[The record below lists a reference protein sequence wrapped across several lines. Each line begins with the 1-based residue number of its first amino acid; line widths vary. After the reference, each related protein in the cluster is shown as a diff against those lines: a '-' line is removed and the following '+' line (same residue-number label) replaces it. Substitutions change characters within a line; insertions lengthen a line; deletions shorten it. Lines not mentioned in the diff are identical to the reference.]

1 MQNTAKLKLFAQQ
14 TRIKLRDFV
23 QAKLT
28 YVLTADTAE
37 LRGKT
42 NQINK
47 LRDEIKQKGEDGVV
61 EEVAYTWFNRV
72 MALRYMDANGY
83 NTPMIVTPA
92 EGQSRPEILQEA
104 LGGVVDDSLG
114 LTPQE
119 KLLPEEPL
127 YRRLLVA
134 SCNQLSASMPFLFER
149 ISDYTE
155 LLLPDDLISA
165 NSFVTDIRNGMT
177 DEDCQQL
184 QIVGWLYQFYI
195 TDRKKDAEDKKSR
208 KGGLK
213 SDEQAAA
220 TQLFTPDWIVRYM
233 VENTVGR
240 IWMTLHP
247 ESPLRKE
254 MKYYID
260 PADGK
265 PDPIPEHI
273 HSVKDI
279 TFLDPCMGS
288 GHILIYAFI
297 LFAKMYEEEGYRPKD
312 IPQLIIENNLY
323 GMDIDRRCYQLASF
337 AITMTACR
345 YSGKR
350 YLRHAVAPKVIDLQ
364 PIPHEVIDATG
375 PWPKNSLMWQF
386 EHIDTIGS
394 LLKVTSEEY
403 EQIHVHQGIFGGM
416 EQLMKEEAAFLA
428 KKYDCVVTNP
438 PYLGKGF
445 EINLKNYLLKYFANS
460 KLDLMTTFMEQA
472 INMCVPSGFMAMI
485 NMQGWMT
492 LGSYSKLRK
501 SLITKYQIIN
511 LLNLGARTFNEIS
524 GEVVR
529 NASFVFS
536 NIKPSKKSVF
546 YSLNFGNCSEDKK
559 NYFIV
564 NKDDNKVID
573 QKVFLDIPEY
583 RLTYDLSDSFID
595 IIKNSRRLDNVAY
608 ARVGM
613 FTGDNSRF
621 LRSWWEI
628 GNNKF
633 FANCESYDDSVKS
646 EKKWYP
652 YNKGGESR
660 KWYGNLSLVVNY
672 EHGGY
677 EIYQLADEE
686 HRNCQNYPDK
696 YKFAECITW
705 STAAEDAFRYQPKG
719 TLFDT
724 KGMSIFVGKE
734 WLLYVI
740 SLCNSKVSISYL
752 KSISPGMD
760 TQVGQVRSIPFIDNA
775 NNDIDCFSRKCILIS
790 RLDWDFHETSWDFKE
805 NSLVEIMEA
814 VANRNGHIDVASEM
828 GSQFNDADVSCDG
841 PHATERP
848 SHNCTTTVTQLYD
861 DRHTL
866 LQQSCDM
873 IKPLYNDYNA
883 LVTSLQDLCQPT
895 NGEATNGS
903 TLELCVKAFEKLWTA
918 RFMQLHA
925 NEEELNR
932 QFIDIYG
939 LQDELTP
946 DVPLNEIT
954 ILQQGEITVDGDKI
968 IWNDSVIV
976 KQLIS
981 YFVGCLMGRY
991 SVDKKG
997 LIIANQHQDLHV
1009 LDLEVDGLEGSPK
1022 STIAIDDDGI
1032 IPIIEEDSFFADDM
1046 ANRISKAVEAV
1057 FGKDCFTENMRFI
1070 EHALGKTLR
1079 GYLFKD
1085 FYADH
1090 VQMYSVKGDRRP
1102 IYWLFSS
1109 RMGDKHKYGYFR
1121 ALVYMHRMEADTL
1134 SQLHA
1139 TYVAPYLKKAETQ
1152 LREAEN
1158 ELTRDDLTGAQR
1170 NKANRKADELRSK
1183 VREVREFETKLVEM
1197 ASHRTTFDLDDGVKA
1212 NYPLFYPLVEP
1223 VKGLEKPK
1231 QKD

>member
-37 LRGKT
+37 LRGKA

-47 LRDEIKQKGEDGVV
+47 LRDEIKHKGEDGVV

-260 PADGK
+260 PADGQ

-345 YSGKR
+345 YFGKR
-350 YLRHAVAPKVIDLQ
+350 YLRHTVAPKVIALQ
-364 PIPHEVIDATG
+364 PVPRDVIDATG
-375 PWPKNSLMWQF
+375 PWENDSDMWHF
-386 EHIDTIGS
+386 EDLDTIGS

-403 EQIHVHQGIFGGM
+403 ERIHVHEGVFASV
-416 EQLMKEEAAFLA
+416 ECLMSEEAAFLA
-428 KKYDCVVTNP
+428 RKYDCVVTNP
-438 PYLGKGF
+438 PYLGKGMGEFVKNYCAKKYKIAKSDLYAAFILRCFDFTIENGFTGMVTMESWMFLSSF
-445 EINLKNYLLKYFANS
+445 ENLRKFIINEKQIRSLSHFDWNIMRIAFGTVSLILKNHLPDSFKGVYSYLDRNDIDY
-460 KLDLMTTFMEQA
+460 D
-472 INMCVPSGFMAMI
+472 
-485 NMQGWMT
+485 
-492 LGSYSKLRK
+492 
-501 SLITKYQIIN
+501 
-511 LLNLGARTFNEIS
+511 NEIPYTFPNKGNGRYNIIS
-524 GEVVR
+524 QKEFLKMPGAPIGYWVTQADLIPFAKGVSLADVATPRQGMATSDVNRFIKFWPEL
-529 NASFVFS
+529 
-536 NIKPSKKSVF
+536 NIKSIGF
-546 YSLNFGNCSEDKK
+546 
-559 NYFIV
+559 
-564 NKDDNKVID
+564 
-573 QKVFLDIPEY
+573 
-583 RLTYDLSDSFID
+583 R
-595 IIKNSRRLDNVAY
+595 IKNRAE
-608 ARVGM
+608 A
-613 FTGDNSRF
+613 
-621 LRSWWEI
+621 
-628 GNNKF
+628 K
-633 FANCESYDDSVKS
+633 DSHC
-646 EKKWYP
+646 KWFP
-652 YNKGGESR
+652 HNKGGGIR
-660 KWYGNLSLVVNY
+660 KWYGNNYYVVNWANDGEEVLNFARKLY
-672 EHGGY
+672 GSPTRTIKNINYYFQPSVTWGMIGGGLLS
-677 EIYQLADEE
+677 IRISD
-686 HRNCQNYPDK
+686 PG
-696 YKFAECITW
+696 F
-705 STAAEDAFRYQPKG
+705 
-719 TLFDT
+719 LFD
-724 KGMSIFVGKE
+724 VGGPSAFEKDIP
-734 WLLYVI
+734 LTLI
-740 SLCNSKVSISYL
+740 ASFLNSKVAFFYIRIINPTLNFNSGDIGKLPFL
-752 KSISPGMD
+752 KNKILEKGEIIIAL
-760 TQVGQVRSIPFIDNA
+760 TE
-775 NNDIDCFSRKCILIS
+775 KCELIT
-790 RLDWDFHETSWDFKE
+790 RLDWDAHETSWDYGE
-805 NSLVEIMEA
+805 NPLVEIIGA
-814 VANRNGHIDVASEM
+814 VANGKGSIDIESEM
-828 GSQFNDADVSCDG
+828 RSQFNKATVSSCDG
-841 PHATERP
+841 CHA
-848 SHNCTTTVTQLYD
+848 S
-861 DRHTL
+861 
-866 LQQSCDM
+866 LQQPCWDV
-873 IKPLYNDYNA
+873 IKPLYDEYNA
-883 LVTSLQDLCQPT
+883 LVTSLQGLFHPAGGVPT
-895 NGEATNGS
+895 HDG
-903 TLELCVKAFEKLWTA
+903 TLELCFKAFEKLWTA

-932 QFIDIYG
+932 QFINIYG

-954 ILQQGEITVDGDKI
+954 ILQQGEITVDGDRI

-976 KQLIS
+976 KQLVS

-997 LIIANQHQDLHV
+997 LIIANQHQDIHALG
-1009 LDLEVDGLEGSPK
+1009 LEVDGLEDSPK

-1057 FGKDCFTENMRFI
+1057 FGRVSYAENMRFI
-1070 EHALGKTLR
+1070 ENALGKTLR
-1079 GYLFKD
+1079 EYLFKD

-1170 NKANRKADELRSK
+1170 NKANRIADELRSK

-1231 QKD
+1231 HKD

>member
-47 LRDEIKQKGEDGVV
+47 LRDEIKQKGEDGVI

-92 EGQSRPEILQEA
+92 EGRSRPEILQEA

-165 NSFVTDIRNGMT
+165 NSFITDIRNGMT

-260 PADGK
+260 PADGQ
-265 PDPIPEHI
+265 PDSIPEHI

-345 YSGKR
+345 YFGKR
-350 YLRHAVAPKVIDLQ
+350 YLRHAVAPRVIALQ
-364 PIPHEVIDATG
+364 PIPHDVIDATG
-375 PWPKNSLMWQF
+375 SWPKDSLIWQF

-394 LLKVTSEEY
+394 LLKVTSDEH
-403 EQIHVHQGIFGGM
+403 EQIHVHTGIFGGV

-445 EINLKNYLLKYFANS
+445 DDALKSYINKQFPNS
-460 KLDLMTTFMEQA
+460 KADLMATYMERCLDFCI
-472 INMCVPSGFMAMI
+472 INGKYAMI
-485 NMQGWMT
+485 NMQSWMF
-492 LGSYSKLRK
+492 LSSFVRLRK
-501 SLITKYQIIN
+501 NLIKTTQIDSM
-511 LLNLGARTFNEIS
+511 LHLGPHTFDELS
-524 GEVVR
+524 GEVVQ
-529 NASFVFS
+529 NTAFVVS
-536 NIKPSKKSVF
+536 NINDAENAECNGT
-546 YSLNFGNCSEDKK
+546 Y
-559 NYFIV
+559 
-564 NKDDNKVID
+564 
-573 QKVFLDIPEY
+573 Y
-583 RLTYDLSDSFID
+583 RLVDGKNCADKERMFLENRDVNVDSAKVYYPVVKQKDFEKIPGCP
-595 IIKNSRRLDNVAY
+595 ISYNVTEKAIGLFNYTNLDKSNCLF
-608 ARVGM
+608 RIGLM
-613 FTGDNSRF
+613 TGDNKRF
-621 LRSWWEI
+621 LREWFEVSL
-628 GNNKF
+628 NNSNF
-633 FANCESYDDSVKS
+633 DCQSTEESIASD
-646 EKKWYP
+646 KKWYP
-652 YNKGGESR
+652 INSGGCFR
-660 KWYGNLSLVVNY
+660 KWYGNHAIVANWLHDGMEMKKDAVIRNGGKHWSRYIVGVDKYYKEGISWNAISSSAICLRSFPKGFLIGHSSVCGYTFDDKYIMALLNTPISKSLLEVLSPTVNY
-672 EHGGY
+672 G
-677 EIYQLADEE
+677 
-686 HRNCQNYPDK
+686 
-696 YKFAECITW
+696 
-705 STAAEDAFRYQPKG
+705 S
-719 TLFDT
+719 
-724 KGMSIFVGKE
+724 
-734 WLLYVI
+734 
-740 SLCNSKVSISYL
+740 
-752 KSISPGMD
+752 
-760 TQVGQVRSIPFIDNA
+760 TQVNKIPLIYKNQA
-775 NNDIDCFSRKCILIS
+775 DIDKLVSNNITFS
-790 RLDWDFHETSWDFKE
+790 RLDWDAHETSWDFKE
-805 NSLVEIMEA
+805 NPLVEIMEA
-814 VANRNGHIDVASEM
+814 VANGKGHINVASEM
-828 GSQFNDADVSCDG
+828 GSQFNDAD
-841 PHATERP
+841 
-848 SHNCTTTVTQLYD
+848 
-861 DRHTL
+861 L
-866 LQQSCDM
+866 LQQSCDV
-873 IKPLYNDYNA
+873 IKPLYDEYNV
-883 LVTSLQDLCQPT
+883 LVTSLQGLCHPS
-895 NGEATNGS
+895 NGEPTDVS

-932 QFIDIYG
+932 QFINIYG

-954 ILQQGEITVDGDKI
+954 ILQQGEITVNVDKI

-976 KQLIS
+976 KQLVS

-991 SVDKKG
+991 SVDKTG
-997 LIIANQHQDLHV
+997 LIIANQHQDLHA

-1032 IPIIEEDSFFADDM
+1032 IPIIEEDSFFVDDM

-1057 FGKDCFTENMRFI
+1057 FGKECFTENMRFI
-1070 EHALGKTLR
+1070 EHALGKTIR
-1079 GYLFKD
+1079 EYLFKD

-1170 NKANRKADELRSK
+1170 NKANRKADELRGK
-1183 VREVREFETKLVEM
+1183 VREVKEFETKLVEM